1 MTHPASRVPS
11 RARSRS
17 WPRFGRRSLALAAL
31 PLTVGL
37 LAGCGAYE
45 SPDQGDTASQSTP
58 DGHPDVGSGT
68 SQPSAPADGE
78 GPSSGDPEGAEAGE
92 GGDGAD
98 SDRAD
103 QRAAAAAAERAAS
116 FGFTEQ
122 AVATEEQV
130 SGLREDVRLRQS
142 NTTGTRVDPAQCKSA
157 LTAVDWSPLLAPGS
171 AASRIDVGSPSFRGT
186 GTVEVAALEDIG
198 VVDQHVQNVDRLV
211 QDCGELSFTVDGTF
225 TGEGGAAT
233 FELASSVPQGE
244 TSEAVDSALLW
255 TRTPVSGAGAPATA
269 QVLVGQQG
277 EHAVMV
283 SFIGSSQVADE
294 EFTAMAQAMLDAAL
308 AEL

>member
-1 MTHPASRVPS
+1 MTRLASRVPG
-11 RARSRS
+11 RSRS
-17 WPRFGRRSLALAAL
+17 PFPRSALALAAL
-31 PLTVGL
+31 PLTAGL
-37 LAGCGAYE
+37 LAGCSAYE
-45 SPDQGDTASQSTP
+45 PAEEGAGASAGTP
-58 DGHPDVGSGT
+58 EGHPDVGSGT
-68 SQPSAPADGE
+68 SQPASPGEGEGTSSGSPVEGATDGE
-78 GPSSGDPEGAEAGE
+78 GAAT
-92 GGDGAD
+92 
-98 SDRAD
+98 DRAD

-142 NTTGTRVDPAQCKSA
+142 NTTGTRVDPAECKSA

-171 AASRIDVGSPSFRGT
+171 AASRVDVGSPSFRGT

-225 TGEGGAAT
+225 TGGGGAAT
-233 FELASSVPQGE
+233 FELASSAVE
-244 TSEAVDSALLW
+244 TEGAADSALLW
-255 TRTPVSGAGAPATA
+255 TRTPVSGGGAPATA

-283 SFIGSSQVADE
+283 SFIGSSQVADA